1 MIHFFHKTDV
11 LLPAKV
17 VVELS
22 RNQTQKKIVFV
33 GEKKQAAQRLW
44 DTLCKA
50 DQWTMLTESIVEN
63 LSVTANDSIAR
74 VSRSVVDVADT
85 FPWRISDQWIPTANS
100 GVVYLL
106 ISTPQ
111 PEQMYVGTTENLAV
125 RMKEHNRGYGA
136 EGTACPDYL
145 PWAVAAYMTN
155 MAHLTRSERY
165 SIEAQWQELNQRSLI
180 QRRGNLEQMIENGR
194 TILNEHN
201 RYHANTPDRE
211 ITYVVLAQRRF
222 ALENVEEEGNS

>member
-1 MIHFFHKTDV
+1 
-11 LLPAKV
+11 
-17 VVELS
+17 
-22 RNQTQKKIVFV
+22 
-33 GEKKQAAQRLW
+33 
-44 DTLCKA
+44 
-50 DQWTMLTESIVEN
+50 MLTESIVEN

-74 VSRSVVDVADT
+74 VSRSVVNVADT

-100 GVVYLL
+100 GFVYLL
-106 ISTPQ
+106 ISTLQ

-125 RMKEHNRGYGA
+125 RMTQHNRGYGA

-211 ITYVVLAQRRF
+211 ITYVVLAQRH
-222 ALENVEEEGNS
+222 